1 MLLIFCQDKL
11 AWKPHRI
18 PCKQMSG
25 LYARGTYPVRS
36 AAGLVDSNNTEKICV
51 SLQSKKTIIE
61 LEDTYHVQPVDV
73 GFMFSGTDAEIQ
85 VLEVCHGTK

>member
-1 MLLIFCQDKL
+1 MRGVHTPSALRRGWLI
-11 AWKPHRI
+11 PTI
-18 PCKQMSG
+18 PK
-25 LYARGTYPVRS
+25 
-36 AAGLVDSNNTEKICV
+36 KICV

-85 VLEVCHGTK
+85 VLEVCPRTK